1 MPRMDQRTL
10 LGLAENSNAVA
21 GNGAANAVQIGSTIL
36 DAKVRRV
43 YRMTA
48 RNPGA
53 AAILEVYQGDAAV
66 PNRALLGSYQVPAAG
81 NIEIGVSSGPQEP
94 FLTVRPDTTPAPAA
108 TQGNQIRIS
117 DNIGGAVVVAMSH
130 YDVRG

>member
-10 LGLAENSNAVA
+10 LGLIENSTTVA
-21 GNGAANAVQIGSTIL
+21 GNGASNATQIGTNIL
-36 DAKVRRV
+36 DYRVRRV
-43 YRMTA
+43 YRLTA

-66 PNRALLGSYQVPAAG
+66 PNRVLLGSYQVPAAG
-81 NIEIGVSSGPQEP
+81 NIEIGISSGPQEP
-94 FLTVRPDTTPAPAA
+94 FLTVRPDSTVTP
-108 TQGNQIRIS
+108 TQGNQIRVS
-117 DNIGGAVVVAMSH
+117 DNIGGAVVVTMSH